1 LEVVYLQNIEQR
13 TPKRKHS
20 PISYSSL
27 LIGIICFFIVFVTP
41 TRLAHTGNMTGDYI
55 TYGMTFIGILLSLV
69 ALSKEKEKKLIP
81 VVSLILSS
89 SLFIFW
95 LVALFLLFTGLMDFA
110 P

>member
-1 LEVVYLQNIEQR
+1 MQNIEQR
-13 TPKRKHS
+13 APNRKHS
-20 PISYSSL
+20 LISYSSL

-41 TRLAHTGNMTGDYI
+41 TRLAHTGNMAGDYI
-55 TYGMTFIGILLSLV
+55 TYAMTFIGILLSIV

-81 VVSLILSS
+81 VLSLILSS

-95 LVALFLLFTGLMDFA
+95 ILALILLFTGLMDFA